1 MQSTNKSNR
10 KSFIYNNFT
19 ADPYPYPATTAAHPE
34 SFHPSIS
41 TGDPLPF
48 RSRSNHIPVFSHD
61 PRLSDSPHTENP
73 PFRTMHTVWAIPFS
87 VTPASPPVPE
97 YRYRNPS
104 ALPPFRKF
112 PGTAGSYSDFPQNSL
127 CNPVR
132 YPALP
137 KAMPPLRRFHSLPV
151 PASTRHNRPWI
162 NRQPEYPQPCPT
174 YSGKIPCRFWAVP
187 PK

>member
-19 ADPYPYPATTAAHPE
+19 ADPYPYPATTEAHPE

-73 PFRTMHTVWAIPFS
+73 PFRTMHTVWAVPFS

-112 PGTAGSYSDFPQNSL
+112 PGTAGSYSDFLRIPYVILYDIQRSRKR
-127 CNPVR
+127 CR
-132 YPALP
+132 RSEGFTRSQSQLP
-137 KAMPPLRRFHSLPV
+137 RAITAH
-151 PASTRHNRPWI
+151 
-162 NRQPEYPQPCPT
+162 
-174 YSGKIPCRFWAVP
+174 G
-187 PK
+187 